1 MKYLEFGTEHL
12 ELMVILH
19 GGGICY
25 RAADIVHSDVLGK
38 YIRDGAALGT
48 FDFDAFA
55 PDIAHGTVGD
65 DHLRNLPYRLQPDA
79 DARADRGERTVGDMH
94 ILHGTAAGLQAK
106 VTLVSSTVVPGVTAY
121 CIIEIQLFGNWRLVF
136 GIGSNAS
143 GAGRVRVKSS
153 TAHQTSGQAARAV
166 CSVQLC
172 AVPGQSAGRAKPAS
186 NASQASVLVMVWR
199 RICPSAQREISVTI
213 CTPGSGAQTARRPFA
228 VIDQLS
234 GLPFT
239 QIWPRYR
246 KFSTESGAASS
257 SVRWLRAALNA

>member
-1 MKYLEFGTEHL
+1 MKYLEFGTEHP

-25 RAADIVHSDVLGK
+25 RAADIVHSDVLGE

-48 FDFDAFA
+48 FDFDALA

-106 VTLVSSTVVPGVTAY
+106 VTLVSSAVVPGVTAY
-121 CIIEIQLFGNWRLVF
+121 CIIGIQLFGNWRLVF

-143 GAGRVRVKSS
+143 GAGRVLC
-153 TAHQTSGQAARAV
+153 AAVRRTGAV
-166 CSVQLC
+166 CRQGKAGIERLTGQRACDGMAADMPLGTKGDFGYHLHAGQRGPDGTQTVCGHRPAFRPALYPDMAEIPKAQHRVRRGLLKRSLAEGC
-172 AVPGQSAGRAKPAS
+172 AE
-186 NASQASVLVMVWR
+186 
-199 RICPSAQREISVTI
+199 RIA
-213 CTPGSGAQTARRPFA
+213 
-228 VIDQLS
+228 
-234 GLPFT
+234 
-239 QIWPRYR
+239 
-246 KFSTESGAASS
+246 
-257 SVRWLRAALNA
+257 

>member
-1 MKYLEFGTEHL
+1 MKYLEFGTEHP

-25 RAADIVHSDVLGK
+25 RAADIVHSDVLGE

-48 FDFDAFA
+48 FDFDALA
-55 PDIAHGTVGD
+55 PDIAYGTVGD
-65 DHLRNLPYRLQPDA
+65 DHLRNLPNRLQPDA

-94 ILHGTAAGLQAK
+94 ILHGTAAGLHAK

-121 CIIEIQLFGNWRLVF
+121 CIIGIQLFGNWRLVF

-143 GAGRVRVKSS
+143 GAGRVLC
-153 TAHQTSGQAARAV
+153 AAVRRTGAV
-166 CSVQLC
+166 CRQGKAGIERLT
-172 AVPGQSAGRAKPAS
+172 GQRACDGMAADMPLGTKGD
-186 NASQASVLVMVWR
+186 
-199 RICPSAQREISVTI
+199 SVTI

-246 KFSTESGAASS
+246 KLSTESGAASS

>member
-1 MKYLEFGTEHL
+1 MKYLEFGTEHP

-25 RAADIVHSDVLGK
+25 RAADIVHSDVLGE

-48 FDFDAFA
+48 FDFDALA

-121 CIIEIQLFGNWRLVF
+121 CIVGIQLFGNWRLVF

-143 GAGRVRVKSS
+143 GVPVRVKPS
-153 TAHQTSGQAARAV
+153 TAHQPPGQAARAV

-186 NASQASVLVMVWR
+186 NASRASVLVMVWR
-199 RICPSAQREISVTI
+199 RICPSAQREISVTT

-234 GLPFT
+234 GCPL
-239 QIWPRYR
+239 PRYGR
-246 KFSTESGAASS
+246 DTESSAPSPARPPQAFAGCAERIA
-257 SVRWLRAALNA
+257 

>member
-1 MKYLEFGTEHL
+1 MKYLEFGTEHP

-25 RAADIVHSDVLGK
+25 RAADIVHSDVLGE

-48 FDFDAFA
+48 FDFDALA
-55 PDIAHGTVGD
+55 PDIAYGTVGN
-65 DHLRNLPYRLQPDA
+65 DHLRNLPNRLQPDA

-121 CIIEIQLFGNWRLVF
+121 CIIGIQLFGNWRLVF

-143 GAGRVRVKSS
+143 GVPVRVKSS
-153 TAHQTSGQAARAV
+153 TAHQPPGQMARAV

-186 NASQASVLVMVWR
+186 NTSQASVLVMVWR
-199 RICPSAQREISVTI
+199 RICPSAQRVISVTT

-246 KFSTESGAASS
+246 KLSTESGAASS
-257 SVRWLRAALNA
+257 SVRWLR

>member
-1 MKYLEFGTEHL
+1 MKYLEFGTEHP

-121 CIIEIQLFGNWRLVF
+121 CII
-136 GIGSNAS
+136 GI
-143 GAGRVRVKSS
+143 
-153 TAHQTSGQAARAV
+153 
-166 CSVQLC
+166 
-172 AVPGQSAGRAKPAS
+172 
-186 NASQASVLVMVWR
+186 
-199 RICPSAQREISVTI
+199 
-213 CTPGSGAQTARRPFA
+213 
-228 VIDQLS
+228 
-234 GLPFT
+234 
-239 QIWPRYR
+239 
-246 KFSTESGAASS
+246 
-257 SVRWLRAALNA
+257 

>member
-1 MKYLEFGTEHL
+1 
-12 ELMVILH
+12 
-19 GGGICY
+19 
-25 RAADIVHSDVLGK
+25 
-38 YIRDGAALGT
+38 
-48 FDFDAFA
+48 
-55 PDIAHGTVGD
+55 
-65 DHLRNLPYRLQPDA
+65 
-79 DARADRGERTVGDMH
+79 MH

-106 VTLVSSTVVPGVTAY
+106 VTLVSSAVVPGVTAY
-121 CIIEIQLFGNWRLVF
+121 CIIGIQLFGNWRLVF

-143 GAGRVRVKSS
+143 GVPVRVKPS
-153 TAHQTSGQAARAV
+153 TAHQPPGQAARAV

-246 KFSTESGAASS
+246 KLSTESGAASS
-257 SVRWLRAALNA
+257 SVRWLR